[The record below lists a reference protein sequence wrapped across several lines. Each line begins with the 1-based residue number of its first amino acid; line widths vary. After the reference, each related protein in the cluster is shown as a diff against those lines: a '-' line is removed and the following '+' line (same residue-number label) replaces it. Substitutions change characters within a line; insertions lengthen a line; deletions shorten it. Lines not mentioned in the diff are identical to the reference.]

1 MKARL
6 TLYFLL
12 LATCLTSMSKD
23 RMKITFKDAS
33 AVEYNVE
40 SITDITFIESAD
52 DPVNPPE
59 SSNKVLVT
67 RINDIV
73 YTYDTQGRCTS
84 MSLGDD
90 YSMVFDYES
99 MTLKMYNYTVG
110 SFTLTSQG
118 YFSTLT
124 IDFMG
129 EKANMKMEYNSEGF
143 LTRLFASN
151 SDDEY
156 YSESDA
162 KLNWENNLLV
172 KIDSETIE
180 KDSEDEVKD
189 IDTFIINYSQQ
200 ENKTNQWTLAM
211 VDGDINEQFVTGMY
225 GNAPARL
232 PSSFKWVSES
242 ERSVSYTLN
251 SDGSIKTETFNGE
264 TYYYYYASNAS
275 AASVKKNFRRVM
287 HRITDKISER

>member
-12 LATCLTSMSKD
+12 LATCLTSMAKD

-33 AVEYNVE
+33 AVEYSVE
-40 SITDITFIESAD
+40 SITDITFIESDD
-52 DPVNPPE
+52 DPVNPPA

-73 YTYDTQGRCTS
+73 YTYDAQGRCTS

-110 SFTLTSQG
+110 SFTLTPQG

-129 EKANMKMEYNSEGF
+129 EKVNMKMEYNSEGF

-162 KLNWENNLLV
+162 KLNWKDNLLV

-189 IDTFIINYSQQ
+189 TDTFIINYSQQ

-242 ERSVSYTLN
+242 EKSVSYTLN

-264 TYYYYYASNAS
+264 TYQYYYASNVS
-275 AASVKKNFRRVM
+275 AASVKKNFRRAM
-287 HRITDKISER
+287 HRITDKMSER